1 MDTDACPVNA
11 QVSGLHGALEARIHS
26 IPRTIRNLAF
36 SAPRRV
42 VAGSVLSSPNGP
54 GIPAPRIGD
63 QNERV
68 NMPSW
73 LLLII
78 VGVVLLILG
87 VAVTAAHWLIWIGI
101 AVLVISLILGLV
113 NRGRS
118 RV

>member
-1 MDTDACPVNA
+1 MRAAPEV
-11 QVSGLHGALEARIHS
+11 GIHS
-26 IPRTIRNLAF
+26 SPRLIRNLAF

-42 VAGSVLSSPNGP
+42 GAGSVLSSPNGP

-101 AVLVISLILGLV
+101 AVLVISLILGLFS
-113 NRGRS
+113 RGRS